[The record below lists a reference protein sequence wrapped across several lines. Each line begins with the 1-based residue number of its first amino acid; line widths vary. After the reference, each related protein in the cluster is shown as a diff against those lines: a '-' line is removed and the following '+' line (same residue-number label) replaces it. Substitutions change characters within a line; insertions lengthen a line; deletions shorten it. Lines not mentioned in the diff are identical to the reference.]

1 MATIT
6 GPNSTAVP
14 GTARTLVRRL
24 TGIVVAV
31 AAMMIGFAVAGSASQ
46 AHADTVT
53 GSTYFT
59 STVECGGDTLV
70 FTTNSDADYGSYA
83 QVWVWDSYTQE
94 WVTDGNWVEA
104 DYYAS
109 YNIADLTFDH
119 LVPRSKGGE
128 SVWVNVVTACAPC
141 NLRKGDRTLEQVGM
155 ILHTPPR
162 PPQPVLFI
170 KLAAPRIPERWTTYL
185 NAAAA

>member
-6 GPNSTAVP
+6 GSNSTAVS

-59 STVECGGDTLV
+59 STVECGGDSLV

-109 YNIADLTFDH
+109 YNIADLTFDPGYY
-119 LVPRSKGGE
+119 LVYVAYAQWNGYDFDYSGE
-128 SVWVNVVTACAPC
+128 YI
-141 NLRKGDRTLEQVGM
+141 D
-155 ILHTPPR
+155 
-162 PPQPVLFI
+162 
-170 KLAAPRIPERWTTYL
+170 TYDQYYSYDDHQAESFCYMG
-185 NAAAA
+185 NALSTY

>member
-6 GPNSTAVP
+6 GSNSTAVS

-83 QVWVWDSYTQE
+83 QVWVWDSYTQQ

-109 YNIADLTFDH
+109 YNIADLTFDPGYY
-119 LVPRSKGGE
+119 LVYVAYAQWNGYDFDYSGE
-128 SVWVNVVTACAPC
+128 YI
-141 NLRKGDRTLEQVGM
+141 D
-155 ILHTPPR
+155 
-162 PPQPVLFI
+162 
-170 KLAAPRIPERWTTYL
+170 TYDQYYSYDDHQAESFCYMG
-185 NAAAA
+185 NALSTY